1 MLIAIKYEG
10 NYCTFR
16 VIMPHWLLMPFIG
29 IIARQDD
36 CLPSPLKTSTVSFL
50 IMKACPQREQREGIQ
65 VISSS
70 LASRLCL
77 KLMVSSTIET
87 YPTNLRHNQ
96 GEQYRLYVLGV
107 SWITLTNIPKQ
118 NFPCLM
124 LGICLVFF
132 GSRKRHCQLKFENFL
147 FKLHIFIYRCMY
159 IRFLDKQ
166 YDVL

>member
-107 SWITLTNIPKQ
+107 SCTALTN
-118 NFPCLM
+118 NSRDGFPYIE
-124 LGICLVFF
+124 LGFCYVVF
-132 GSRKRHCQLKFENFL
+132 GS
-147 FKLHIFIYRCMY
+147 
-159 IRFLDKQ
+159 
-166 YDVL
+166 